1 MPPHKGLSV
10 QATPGTS
17 AEPERDTG
25 PKSREEGQSLRPE
38 SRPGSGAVTCLGACA
53 PVRTRAHLP
62 DDSQGLGAR
71 GLPCGPR
78 PSIPSRKVP
87 PKLPRTGRLQLG
99 VSLPTIP
106 RAGPPTT
113 GRALLPLARAGV
125 SPGAEGGPPPARPD
139 HQQASRPHPKVLT
152 CPEAA
157 LSAQQH
163 EPQHEP
169 PSRHVPPSRR
179 PAVPPSPRNRRP
191 RHYKNRSA
199 AGRAH
204 AGGVAGGGAHGESA
218 TTCARA
224 RTHVRTRGPG

>member
-1 MPPHKGLSV
+1 MT
-10 QATPGTS
+10 ARAWAPG
-17 AEPERDTG
+17 
-25 PKSREEGQSLRPE
+25 
-38 SRPGSGAVTCLGACA
+38 
-53 PVRTRAHLP
+53 
-62 DDSQGLGAR
+62 

-106 RAGPPTT
+106 RAGPPST

-204 AGGVAGGGAHGESA
+204 AGGVAGGGGGRTVSRPPPAHARGRMY
-218 TTCARA
+218 ARA
-224 RTHVRTRGPG
+224 DPADSRYGS

>member
-10 QATPGTS
+10 RATPGTS

-38 SRPGSGAVTCLGACA
+38 SRPGSGAVTWLGARD

-87 PKLPRTGRLQLG
+87 PKLPRLGRLQLG
-99 VSLPTIP
+99 VSLPTTP
-106 RAGPPTT
+106 RAGPPST

-163 EPQHEP
+163 EAQHEP
-169 PSRHVPPSRR
+169 HSRHVPPSRR
-179 PAVPPSPRNRRP
+179 PRTTAARGAIRTGQPPGARTQ
-191 RHYKNRSA
+191 A
-199 AGRAH
+199 ASG
-204 AGGVAGGGAHGESA
+204 GGGA
-218 TTCARA
+218 R
-224 RTHVRTRGPG
+224 